1 MLCIML
7 SKVVATLPWGALESE
22 IKMNIQDS
30 MIKAI
35 AIVTKKDLDEVYF
48 GLLFNDYP
56 KWEDYLLERGFK
68 KYDINPCSVKQFAN
82 KNLQGK
88 YIVSDDNDKF
98 VSAIVDGHCMNND
111 DEIISH
117 YYRKDW

>member
-7 SKVVATLPWGALESE
+7 SKVVVTLPWGALESE

-48 GLLFNDYP
+48 SL
-56 KWEDYLLERGFK
+56 RS
-68 KYDINPCSVKQFAN
+68 I
-82 KNLQGK
+82 
-88 YIVSDDNDKF
+88 
-98 VSAIVDGHCMNND
+98 
-111 DEIISH
+111 
-117 YYRKDW
+117 RKHL